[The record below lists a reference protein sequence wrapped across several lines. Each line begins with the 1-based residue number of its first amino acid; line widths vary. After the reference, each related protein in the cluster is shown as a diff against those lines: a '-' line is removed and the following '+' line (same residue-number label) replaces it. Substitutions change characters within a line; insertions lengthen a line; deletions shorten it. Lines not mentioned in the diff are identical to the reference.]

1 VLSNQRLIETV
12 ATKRKKR
19 SGPGR
24 LSNEDA
30 ALLTDRILDAALAL
44 FLENGYEVTSMK
56 AIARKAGA
64 STKTLYSRYAN
75 KSEVLA
81 AAGQRI
87 LDRSLEQTP
96 SQLPDSDSGDVR
108 KFVETVGR
116 EFGSL
121 YGRPEPPRMMR
132 LAFSEAHRHPDLAR
146 FFVGSHVH
154 VVDRIAERLE
164 RWHREGKLPRLR
176 DARMT
181 AMILIEMVASVPRT
195 RSILG
200 QPLSRKE
207 TEAYIATGVDIF
219 LAGLGFKG

>member
-1 VLSNQRLIETV
+1 M

-24 LSNEDA
+24 LSAEDA

-64 STKTLYSRYAN
+64 SSKTLYSRYAN
-75 KSEVLA
+75 KSDMLA
-81 AAGQRI
+81 AVGQRI

-96 SQLPDSDSGDVR
+96 SRAPDTDSKDVR

-116 EFGSL
+116 EFGTL
-121 YGRPEPPRMMR
+121 YSRPEAPRMMR
-132 LAFSEAHRHPDLAR
+132 LAFSEGHRHPDLAR
-146 FFVGSHVH
+146 FFVDSHVH
-154 VVDRIAERLE
+154 VVDRIAEHLE

-181 AMILIEMVASVPRT
+181 AMILIEMVASVPRI

-207 TEAYIATGVDIF
+207 TDLYIATGVEIF
-219 LAGLGFKG
+219 LSGLGFKG

>member
-1 VLSNQRLIETV
+1 VLKGVNNRKV
-12 ATKRKKR
+12 AERVAPKRRKR

-24 LSNEDA
+24 LPAEDA

-96 SQLPDSDSGDVR
+96 SRLPESDSGDVR
-108 KFVETVGR
+108 EFVETVGR

-121 YGRPEPPRMMR
+121 YSKPEPPRMMR
-132 LAFSEAHRHPDLAR
+132 LAFSEGHRHPDLAR
-146 FFVGSHVH
+146 FFVASQVH

-176 DARMT
+176 DPRVT
-181 AMILIEMVASVPRT
+181 AMILIEMVASVRASD
-195 RSILG
+195 RS
-200 QPLSRKE
+200 SANR
-207 TEAYIATGVDIF
+207 
-219 LAGLGFKG
+219 